1 MPALPVTRPARP
13 GFTLIELLVVITI
26 ILLISGLFL
35 SIKPSDG
42 GGLPAAQ
49 RVLSTSLRTLRAMA
63 LMNRGT
69 AATGIPFNPRYRM
82 LILNDPTDLDGH
94 LRTIVL
100 AVGSVSAADA
110 GGSDPNGIA
119 TTDPRYKWIAP
130 EDPVRLPQGVYLVPP
145 ASDTTTSVNFPPGW
159 GAGANTR
166 RSIIG
171 DLSDSPG
178 ASSLDISAGP
188 PRMTFAA
195 LNQPTPLSG
204 MTTVMGGRTW
214 YYVEIQPSG
223 RSAHLGR
230 VMLVLAAG
238 GLRPAGGASAT
249 LDVAN
254 ESQFSAVALRPS
266 GEVSLTTGPEEMDT
280 DLLKK

>member
-1 MPALPVTRPARP
+1 MPSAAVTRPARP

-35 SIKPSDG
+35 SLSPGDG

-49 RVLSTSLRTLRAMA
+49 RVVSTSLRTVRAMA
-63 LMNRGT
+63 LMNRGNVG
-69 AATGIPFNPRYRM
+69 AGIPFNPRYRL
-82 LILNDPTDLDGH
+82 LILNDPADLDGH
-94 LRTIVL
+94 LRTVVV

-110 GGSDPNGIA
+110 GATDPNTIA
-119 TTDPRYKWIAP
+119 TTDTRYKWLAP
-130 EDPVRLPQGVYLVPP
+130 EDPVRLPQGVYFVPP
-145 ASDTTTSVNFPPGW
+145 ASDSTTTVNLPPGW

-171 DLSDSPG
+171 DLADSPG
-178 ASSLDISAGP
+178 ASSLDVSAGP

-204 MTTVMGGRTW
+204 MTAAMGGRTW

-223 RSAHLGR
+223 QSGHLGR
-230 VMLVLAAG
+230 VMLVLATGA
-238 GLRPAGGASAT
+238 LRPGSGSGAV